1 MSVQFLHKLEQ
12 DRTVKFV
19 VYTLTLTLQSVY
31 IVEIERG
38 REREIERVVVLV
50 VAATR

>member
-19 VYTLTLTLQSVY
+19 VLNLCVHTNTDTTVGIYS
-31 IVEIERG
+31 RD
-38 REREIERVVVLV
+38 
-50 VAATR
+50 